1 MEELIQIINSFERL
15 DLETELA
22 IRKSFVEETFKKSEL
37 IIEEDK
43 ICDKIYFIKMGAVRR
58 FCISI
63 QVKFHLYFFFLALGP
78 FFSRF
83 IKQVPASV

>member
-58 FCISI
+58 F
-63 QVKFHLYFFFLALGP
+63 
-78 FFSRF
+78 
-83 IKQVPASV
+83 